1 MRKYLSSFFLIA
13 ILFSWSF
20 FLNNISWILEFRF
33 QLESK
38 DSTVENF
45 IRLEI
50 KCLIDWILFWPTVPL
65 SGRLVFSYRA
75 VKINMVIQTCDTF
88 RFHIWLYDFPCDITQ
103 FYVTWLI
110 FNRFNGWKFS
120 HFASIRYFRFEFD
133 AYSMN
138 YARNN
143 KYSIYTFKSKSSLE
157 LDKLRLLFFFF
168 LTFLRAMEQ
177 KKIDT
182 SG

>member
-1 MRKYLSSFFLIA
+1 
-13 ILFSWSF
+13 
-20 FLNNISWILEFRF
+20 
-33 QLESK
+33 
-38 DSTVENF
+38 
-45 IRLEI
+45 
-50 KCLIDWILFWPTVPL
+50 
-65 SGRLVFSYRA
+65 
-75 VKINMVIQTCDTF
+75 MVIQTCDTF
-88 RFHIWLYDFPCDITQ
+88 RFQIWLYDFPCDITQ

-168 LTFLRAMEQ
+168 FSHISKSHGAEKNRYVRLTFFFIFGWLIDIDFLYSIFRKVKYTCKCTWLNTLNISIYFQ
-177 KKIDT
+177 KFWFIFLF
-182 SG
+182 